1 MTTARRSLPREEPEA
16 AGEDAVRGSR
26 GVSDPVSAAPDFAR
40 RPAPMGSLTPR
51 LRASFV
57 RTNVPAR
64 LSSTRHAAWSCS
76 ESLVRRAQRRETVAH
91 SRNFFPTG
99 GRHAID

>member
-16 AGEDAVRGSR
+16 AGEDAVRGSQ

-51 LRASFV
+51 LRVSFV
-57 RTNVPAR
+57 RTRVTAR
-64 LSSTRHAAWSCS
+64 TSSTRHASG
-76 ESLVRRAQRRETVAH
+76 
-91 SRNFFPTG
+91 SRSGMPA
-99 GRHAID
+99 RSS

>member
-51 LRASFV
+51 LRVSIV
-57 RTNVPAR
+57 RTSVTARGSSTYHACRSRSGMPAR
-64 LSSTRHAAWSCS
+64 AS
-76 ESLVRRAQRRETVAH
+76 
-91 SRNFFPTG
+91 
-99 GRHAID
+99 